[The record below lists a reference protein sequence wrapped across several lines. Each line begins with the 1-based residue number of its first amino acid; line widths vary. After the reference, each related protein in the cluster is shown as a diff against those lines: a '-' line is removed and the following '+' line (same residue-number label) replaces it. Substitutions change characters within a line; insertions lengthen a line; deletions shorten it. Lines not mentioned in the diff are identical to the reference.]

1 LATAEASPE
10 SQPLLRGV
18 SHGYSF
24 FLSLI
29 VGAALIAGAQTT
41 RATVAAAIFAA
52 TVASMFGASALYHR
66 VRWTPSQRRWMRRVD
81 HAGIFLV
88 IAGSYT
94 PYALIVFSG
103 SLRLI
108 VLALVWAAVLSAIAL
123 RFAWVSAPGWIAVA
137 TGLAIGWLS
146 LIALP
151 QLIDRVSPGG
161 LALLGAGGLL
171 YTAGAVVYAIRRPD
185 PAPTVF
191 GYHEVFH
198 ALIVAAVAC
207 QYASIAFFLL
217 PGA

>member
-1 LATAEASPE
+1 LPASEASLE
-10 SQPLLRGV
+10 SRPLLRGV
-18 SHGYSF
+18 SHQYAF
-24 FLSLI
+24 FLSVIL
-29 VGAALIAGAQTT
+29 GAALIAGAQTT

-52 TVASMFGASALYHR
+52 TGAAMFGASALYHR
-66 VRWTPSQRRWMRRVD
+66 VQWTPSQRRWMRRVD

-94 PYALIVFSG
+94 PYTLIVFSG
-103 SLRLI
+103 PMRLI

-123 RFAWVSAPGWIAVA
+123 RFAWVSAPGWIAVS
-137 TGLAIGWLS
+137 TGLALGWLS

-171 YTAGAVVYAIRRPD
+171 YSAGAVVYAIRRPD
-185 PAPTVF
+185 PVPMVF

-198 ALIVAAVAC
+198 ALVVAAVAC
-207 QYASIAFFLL
+207 QYASVAFFVL

>member
-1 LATAEASPE
+1 M
-10 SQPLLRGV
+10 
-18 SHGYSF
+18 
-24 FLSLI
+24 
-29 VGAALIAGAQTT
+29 GAVLIAGAQTA

-66 VRWTPSQRRWMRRVD
+66 VRWTPSQSRWMRRVD

-94 PYALIVFSG
+94 PYALIVLSR
-103 SLRLI
+103 SVRLI

-123 RFAWVSAPGWIAVA
+123 RFAWVSAPSWIVVA

-198 ALIVAAVAC
+198 ALTVAAVAC
-207 QYASIAFFLL
+207 QYASIAFFVL